1 MYRYPPV
8 SYPPPTQQLSEP
20 KSSNS
25 NVKIVAIVLLFICVF
40 GALLMAMLAG
50 SNPLSH
56 KTSKNN
62 KPISKSAS
70 NSTSKGGITN
80 NIEPSLAKCSIM

>member
-1 MYRYPPV
+1 MYRYQPTE
-8 SYPPPTQQLSEP
+8 PPPAAAQP
-20 KSSNS
+20 ASSNS
-25 NVKIVAIVLLFICVF
+25 NVKVVAIVLLFICVF

-62 KPISKSAS
+62 KPISKNASSS
-70 NSTSKGGITN
+70 NSKGPLTQ
-80 NIEPSLAKCSIM
+80 NIQPSLASCTIS